1 MLKFRYKT
9 ALVSVLLLAIT
20 TEVWGMGLFD
30 SLKVCL
36 FSEVS
41 GVVMMA
47 GKPVAGVEVIR
58 TVEMNPSSE
67 ITQPNYTEKTVTD
80 ALGHFHFEAKFSQ
93 SLKKILPVQPRMRQF
108 ILFRHN
114 GNEYLGWKMYKFN
127 YDEGG
132 EINSLSARESR
143 KDIKPL
149 RLKCDLSSE
158 PKIKLTN
165 SGDDA
170 SGLCEWE

>member
-1 MLKFRYKT
+1 M
-9 ALVSVLLLAIT
+9 
-20 TEVWGMGLFD
+20 
-30 SLKVCL
+30 
-36 FSEVS
+36 
-41 GVVMMA
+41 
-47 GKPVAGVEVIR
+47 
-58 TVEMNPSSE
+58 
-67 ITQPNYTEKTVTD
+67 
-80 ALGHFHFEAKFSQ
+80 
-93 SLKKILPVQPRMRQF
+93 LPVQPRVRQF

-114 GNEYLGWKMYKFN
+114 GKEYIGWKMYKFN

-158 PKIKLTN
+158 SKIKLTN